1 MLVVKHE
8 YNKMLVDYFNSKE
21 SMRNYNLHIVGWEVT
36 LHKCGENTVTCNCAL
51 DAGSGEATVYFN
63 NGKVLIGELTFTYDW
78 ELMTYD
84 LFEDIFKVL
93 CEVNIVIE

>member
-21 SMRNYNLHIVGWEVT
+21 HMRNYNLHIVGWEVT
-36 LHKCGENTVTCNCAL
+36 LSNYEGYTVNCNCNV
-51 DAGSGEATVYFN
+51 DAGGGEATVYFS

-84 LFEDIFKVL
+84 LFENIFKVL
-93 CEVNIVIE
+93 CQVNIVID